1 MVVFIIVKIG
11 VNNKKVKSRYLHN
24 TKRTRLL
31 KLYIE
36 NVLSGEIVLEKIST
50 VKGGHRTI

>member
-11 VNNKKVKSRYLHN
+11 INNKKVKSRYLHH
-24 TKRTRLL
+24 TKLTHLL

-36 NVLSGEIVLEKIST
+36 NVLS
-50 VKGGHRTI
+50 